1 MNLKSIIPLTA
12 LVLLLASCA
21 KTEPAPE
28 PTPGGQQTSQRD
40 DNTYGEHPTWTNDST
55 NSFWS
60 KSSSIIQNTNID

>member
-1 MNLKSIIPLTA
+1 MKKYLILP

-21 KTEPAPE
+21 KTEPTPE
-28 PTPGGQQTSQRD
+28 TTPGGQVPQRD
-40 DNTYGEHPTWTNDST
+40 DNSYGEHGDWTDDST

>member
-1 MNLKSIIPLTA
+1 MKRLLKYLP

-28 PTPGGQQTSQRD
+28 PITGGQQTTQRD
-40 DNTYGEHPTWTNDST
+40 DNTYGEHPTWTDDST

-60 KSSSIIQNTNID
+60 KSPSIIQNTNID